1 MFNRTP
7 AKVTKFI
14 ENEAKDTNVE
24 GALTIEDFVSKLKK
38 PRRVMMLVMAGKP
51 VDDFI
56 EKLIP
61 LLEAVR
67 HAAFLSLV

>member
-1 MFNRTP
+1 M
-7 AKVTKFI
+7 TKFI

-67 HAAFLSLV
+67 YPAFVSLV